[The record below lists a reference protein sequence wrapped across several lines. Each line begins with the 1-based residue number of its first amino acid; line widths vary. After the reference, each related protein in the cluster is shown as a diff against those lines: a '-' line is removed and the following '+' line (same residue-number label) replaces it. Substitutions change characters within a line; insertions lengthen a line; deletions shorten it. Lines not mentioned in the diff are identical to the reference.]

1 MQFKHPEILY
11 FLFLLVIPIL
21 VHLFQLRR
29 FKKEYF
35 TNVRFLKELSIQ
47 TRKSSRIKKW
57 LLLATRLL
65 LLSCIIIA
73 FAQPFFK
80 AKDTKNNTNEMYIVL
95 DNSFSMQA
103 KGQKGELLKRAIQEL
118 LENTPENQTFS
129 LITNS
134 QTFWNTDIKSIRAE
148 LQNLKYS
155 ALPFQ
160 LESAM
165 AKIKSRKSVFNKDIV
180 VITDAIGLEPK
191 QLKNT
196 DSSSN
201 SYFIIPK
208 AENENNVSID
218 SVFIHQTLD
227 DFYEIGLK
235 LSAFG
240 EKYKDPSDNEQN
252 QIPVALYNQNKLIAK
267 TLTKLETKDTN
278 GSELTKQKT
287 IYFTIPKKDF
297 HGYASIIDNGLE
309 YDNTLFFSISK
320 PKKINIIS
328 IGQPEKSNFLSRIY
342 SNDEFNFNNFSIG
355 TLDYN
360 SLEKQDA
367 IVLNELDEIPQA
379 LQTTM
384 KSFVEKGGNV
394 ILIPSAKTS
403 LGNINS
409 FLGNFGNIQFKAI
422 ENKEKLVT
430 KINFNDPLFSGVFE
444 NKINNFQYPKTKT
457 SFGIASS
464 NPAALYHEDQTPF
477 LTSINNP
484 TSSVYVFTAPIN
496 LENSNFQQ
504 SPLIVPTFYKMGIN
518 NLNNGVTARTIGKN
532 NPFLVDVTL
541 SKDEILKVKNDFE
554 TFIPVQQIMN
564 DKVKLTFNDF
574 PEQAGN
580 FGIYNQKERLQ
591 DISFNYNR
599 TESNLALTNENGL
612 SEYKIIDSIS
622 TVFNTL
628 QTDRTDNQIWKWFA
642 IFALLFLVTEM
653 AIIRFV
659 K

>member
-47 TRKSSRIKKW
+47 TRKSSKIKKW

-65 LLSCIIIA
+65 MLTSLIIA

-80 AKDTKNNTNEMYIVL
+80 AKDSKNSSNEMYIVL

-103 KGQKGELLKRAIQEL
+103 KGQKGELLKRAVQEL

-134 QTFWNTDIKSIRAE
+134 ETFWNTDIKSIRTE

-165 AKIKSRKSVFNKDIV
+165 AKIKLRKSAFNKDVV
-180 VITDAIGLEPK
+180 VITDAVGLEPK
-191 QLKNT
+191 QLKSIDSDFNT
-196 DSSSN
+196 
-201 SYFIIPK
+201 YFIIPE
-208 AENENNVSID
+208 AEHENNTSID

-240 EKYKDPSDNEQN
+240 EKDKE
-252 QIPVALYNQNKLIAK
+252 IPVALYNQNKLIAK
-267 TLTKLETKDTN
+267 TLTKLETKD
-278 GSELTKQKT
+278 KT
-287 IYFTIPKKDF
+287 IYFTIPKIDF
-297 HGYASIIDNGLE
+297 HGYVSIIDNGLE
-309 YDNTLFFSISK
+309 YDNILYFSITK
-320 PKKINIIS
+320 PKKNNIIS
-328 IGQPEKSNFLSRIY
+328 IGTPEKSNFLSRIY
-342 SNDEFNFNNFSIG
+342 TNDEFNFNNYAIG
-355 TLDYN
+355 NLDYN
-360 SLEKQDA
+360 AIEKQDA

-379 LQTTM
+379 MQTTL
-384 KSFVEKGGNV
+384 KSFVDKGGNLV
-394 ILIPSAKTS
+394 LIPSAKAS
-403 LGNINS
+403 IGNLNT
-409 FLGNFGNIQFKAI
+409 FLKNFGNIQFKSM
-422 ENKEKLVT
+422 ENQEKLVT
-430 KINFNDPLFSGVFE
+430 KINFNHPLYGGVFE
-444 NKINNFQYPKTKT
+444 NKIDNFQYPKTKN
-457 SFGIASS
+457 SFGIIGS
-464 NPAALYHEDQTPF
+464 NPAALYYEDQTAF
-477 LTSINNP
+477 LTIINNP
-484 TSSVYVFTAPIN
+484 IAAVYVFTAPIN

-504 SPLIVPTFYKMGIN
+504 SPLIVPTFYKMGLN
-518 NLNNGVTARTIGKN
+518 NQKNGVTAITIGN
-532 NPFLVDVTL
+532 NKAFLVDVTL
-541 SKDEILKVKNDFE
+541 SKDEILKVKNETD
-554 TFIPVQQIMN
+554 TFIPVQQILN
-564 DKVKLTFNDF
+564 GKVKLTFNDF

-580 FGIYNQKERLQ
+580 FGVFNQKERLQ
-591 DISFNYNR
+591 NVSFNYNR
-599 TESNLALTNENGL
+599 TESDLAQANENVF
-612 SEYKIIDSIS
+612 SDYKTIDSID
-622 TVFNTL
+622 TVFDTL
-628 QTDRTDNQIWKWFA
+628 QTDRTDSQIWKWFV

>member
-1 MQFKHPEILY
+1 MQFKHPEIFY

-129 LITNS
+129 LITNT

-180 VITDAIGLEPK
+180 VITDAVGLEPK
-191 QLKNT
+191 QLKSINNDFNT
-196 DSSSN
+196 
-201 SYFIIPK
+201 YFIVPE
-208 AENENNVSID
+208 AEQKNNASID

-235 LSAFG
+235 LSSFG
-240 EKYKDPSDNEQN
+240 ENDKEL
-252 QIPVALYNQNKLIAK
+252 PVALYNQNKLIAK
-267 TLTKLETKDTN
+267 TLAKLETKD
-278 GSELTKQKT
+278 KT
-287 IYFTIPKKDF
+287 IYFTIPKKNF
-297 HGYASIIDNGLE
+297 HGYASIIDKGLE
-309 YDNTLFFSISK
+309 YDNTLFFSVSK

-342 SNDEFNFNNFSIG
+342 TNNELNFNNFAIG

-379 LQTTM
+379 LQTTL
-384 KSFVEKGGNV
+384 KSFVEKGGNL
-394 ILIPSAKTS
+394 IIIPSAKTS
-403 LGNINS
+403 QGNINS
-409 FLGNFGNIQFKAI
+409 FLGNFGNIQFKAL
-422 ENKEKLVT
+422 ENKEKIIT
-430 KINFNDPLFSGVFE
+430 KINFNHPLFSSVFD

-457 SFGIASS
+457 SFGIESS
-464 NPAALYHEDQTPF
+464 NPAALYYEDQTPF
-477 LTSINNP
+477 LTSISNP
-484 TSSVYVFTAPIN
+484 TSSVYVFTASIN

-518 NLNNGVTARTIGKN
+518 NLNNGITVRTIGKN

-541 SKDEILKVKNDFE
+541 SKDEILKVKNDLE

-574 PEQAGN
+574 PVQAGN
-580 FGIYNQKERLQ
+580 FGIYNQKEHLQ

-599 TESNLALTNENGL
+599 TESNLALTNENTL

-628 QTDRTDNQIWKWFA
+628 HTDRTDNQIWKWFV

>member
-47 TRKSSRIKKW
+47 TRKSSKIKKW
-57 LLLATRLL
+57 LLLTTRLL
-65 LLSCIIIA
+65 LLTCIIIA

-80 AKDTKNNTNEMYIVL
+80 AKDTKNSSNEMYIVL

-103 KGQKGELLKRAIQEL
+103 KGQKGELLKRAVQEL

-134 QTFWNTDIKSIRAE
+134 ETFWNTDIKSIRTE

-165 AKIKSRKSVFNKDIV
+165 AKIKSRKSSFNKDVI
-180 VITDAIGLEPK
+180 VITDAIGLKPT
-191 QLKNT
+191 QLKSIDRDFNT
-196 DSSSN
+196 
-201 SYFIIPK
+201 YFIIPE
-208 AENENNVSID
+208 AEHENNASID

-240 EKYKDPSDNEQN
+240 EKDKEL
-252 QIPVALYNQNKLIAK
+252 PVSLYNQNKLIAK
-267 TLTKLETKDTN
+267 TLTKLETKDPRD
-278 GSELTKQKT
+278 SELAKQKT

-297 HGYASIIDNGLE
+297 HGYVSITDNGLE
-309 YDNTLFFSISK
+309 YDNNLYFSISK
-320 PKKINIIS
+320 PKKNNVIS
-328 IGQPEKSNFLSRIY
+328 IGAAEKSNFLSRIY
-342 SNDEFNFNNFSIG
+342 TNDEFNFNNFAIE

-360 SLEKQDA
+360 ALEKQNT

-379 LQTTM
+379 LQTTL
-384 KSFVEKGGNV
+384 KSFVEKGGNLV
-394 ILIPSAKTS
+394 LIPSAKTS
-403 LGNINS
+403 MSNINS
-409 FLGNFGNIQFKAI
+409 FLKIFGNIQFKSL

-430 KINFNDPLFSGVFE
+430 KINFNHPLFSGVFE

-457 SFGIASS
+457 SFAIAGS
-464 NPAALYHEDQTPF
+464 NPAALYYEDQTAF
-477 LTSINNP
+477 LTSISNP
-484 TSSVYVFTAPIN
+484 ISSVYIFTAPIN

-518 NLNNGVTARTIGKN
+518 HQNNGVIALKIGNN
-532 NPFLVDVTL
+532 NPFLVDATL
-541 SKDEILKVKNDFE
+541 SKDEVLKVKNDGE
-554 TFIPVQQIMN
+554 TFIPIQQILN
-564 DKVKLTFNDF
+564 DKVKFTFNDF

-580 FGIYNQKERLQ
+580 YGIYNQKERLQ
-591 DISFNYNR
+591 NISFNYNR
-599 TESNLALTNENGL
+599 TESDLAQANENIL
-612 SEYKIIDSIS
+612 SDYKTINSIS
-622 TVFNTL
+622 TVFDTL
-628 QTDRTDNQIWKWFA
+628 QTDRTDNQIWKWFV